1 MKLVKLVFTD
11 GKWQSVSADCELN
24 ENNELCVV
32 FDSGVDDSIVFSLTV
47 EQLEELGNGL
57 LSHAKQF
64 K

>member
-11 GKWQSVSADCELN
+11 GKWQSVSADCGLN

-32 FDSGVDDSIVFSLTV
+32 FDLGIDDSIVFSLTV